1 MDLQPKQIRNVG
13 DLVPRGDFHCPGS
26 PRARGSETAT
36 VAQDQKNL
44 FLRHG
49 TLEPV
54 LGAAFRGP
62 RLNGKMELR
71 GPGYAGCE
79 RNVLEVLLLEL
90 LPLQLI

>member
-1 MDLQPKQIRNVG
+1 MIAHA
-13 DLVPRGDFHCPGS
+13 VPEPEAVR
-26 PRARGSETAT
+26 AT

-49 TLEPV
+49 TLVSLHRTCPWGSV
-54 LGAAFRGP
+54 RGP
-62 RLNGKMELR
+62 RLNGKIELR

-79 RNVLEVLLLEL
+79 RKVLEVLLLEL